1 MIFALAMRFAFV
13 FTTLKK
19 VDNYFKFVCLGR
31 EERSP

>member
-1 MIFALAMRFAFV
+1 MRFDFV

-19 VDNYFKFVCLGR
+19 VDNVDKYFKFVCLGR